1 MAFSSRW
8 FKIRLLN
15 ENYFK
20 GSDIDTHFTL
30 KTSPKQRIFA
40 SLIDYK
46 ERMGGVSSSSRCC
59 LHKILKDINCFYFD
73 CVKNSQYLELLLQK
87 NDE

>member
-20 GSDIDTHFTL
+20 GGDIDTHFTL

-46 ERMGGVSSSSRCC
+46 EQMRGGVG
-59 LHKILKDINCFYFD
+59 
-73 CVKNSQYLELLLQK
+73 LLVQDVVCIK
-87 NDE
+87 Y

>member
-20 GSDIDTHFTL
+20 GGDIDTHFTL

-46 ERMGGVSSSSRCC
+46 ERMGGGV
-59 LHKILKDINCFYFD
+59 F
-73 CVKNSQYLELLLQK
+73 
-87 NDE
+87 